1 MPIRGTRSSS
11 IHNTGPSPSTRK
23 PSKGTAV
30 AAKSLQSCLTL
41 CDSIDGSPLGF
52 SVPGVLQA
60 IVLEWVAIAFS
71 IPVCPLCPGGKKS
84 RCLPSGRHGGL

>member
-11 IHNTGPSPSTRK
+11 THNTGTSPSTRK

-52 SVPGVLQA
+52 SDPGVLQA
-60 IVLEWVAIAFS
+60 RVLEWVAIAFS
-71 IPVCPLCPGGKKS
+71 NV
-84 RCLPSGRHGGL
+84 

>member
-11 IHNTGPSPSTRK
+11 THNTGPSPSTRK
-23 PSKGTAV
+23 PSTGTAV

-60 IVLEWVAIAFS
+60 RVLEWVAIAFS
-71 IPVCPLCPGGKKS
+71 AKGTGPI
-84 RCLPSGRHGGL
+84 